1 VQALQEYFWSEAE
14 VNHKLQELM
23 DRAFEAVY
31 AVHQER
37 KIDMRRAAYV
47 VAVSRVA
54 QAHRLRGLYP

>member
-14 VNHKLQELM
+14 VNQKLRELM
-23 DRAFEAVY
+23 DRAFDAVY

-47 VAVSRVA
+47 VAVARVA